1 MSNKEE
7 CIVKY
12 MKFKKIQNSGYC
24 KYAVFRRIIM
34 YILDVHDNN
43 YFIRKTF
50 LKLVEKNYFYKIINK
65 DGKCSY
71 RYKFNPDR
79 FIPIQERSKKKVFP
93 IVISFD

>member
-1 MSNKEE
+1 MNSEQI
-7 CIVKY
+7 IVQYFHYKQ
-12 MKFKKIQNSGYC
+12 IQKRGFC
-24 KYAVFRRIIM
+24 KYGVFRRIIE
-34 YILDVHDNN
+34 YLLDVHNN
-43 YFIRKTF
+43 PYFIRKTF
-50 LKLVEKNYFYKIINK
+50 LKLVEKNYFYKIVNK